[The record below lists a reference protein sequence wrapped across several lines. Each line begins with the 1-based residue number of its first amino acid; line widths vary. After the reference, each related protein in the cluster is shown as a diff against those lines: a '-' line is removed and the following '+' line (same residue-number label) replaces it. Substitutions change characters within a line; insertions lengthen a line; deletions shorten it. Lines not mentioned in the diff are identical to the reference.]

1 LWLPERILTFQP
13 LEPMTDHSQGD
24 PCDPES
30 SLTRRHFLHRLGGT
44 GGVLGVGAISGAAN
58 GEAPPK
64 DDQGRVIPGFET
76 TGEERDQAEKW
87 QPVSDRKIRVGIAGY
102 GLCKF
107 GAAFFYQNHPN
118 VEVVAATDLDP
129 GRCAALAK
137 AVGARKT
144 YPSCEEMIKDDSLE
158 AIFIATDAPSH
169 ARLSIMALEHDK
181 HVVSAVPAVFGF
193 EAEEEAEKLF
203 AAVRKSGKTYMMNET
218 STFHADCYA
227 KRRQYQEGALG
238 RIIYSEGEYYHDGV
252 GTLASYNP
260 KNGKIDAHGWRRALP
275 PLWYPTHATAYY
287 TSVTGGRFT
296 EVSGLGSTSV
306 DPVFKDGK
314 NQYRNPFGTEVAL
327 LKTSEGGM
335 SRMAVSWD
343 MKNAHG
349 EQGRVYGEKPHN
361 PQINGNRPPL
371 PPGVGAGGHGGS
383 HGRLTD
389 DFITSLLLE
398 RKPIVDVSEALNMTL
413 AGIKAHQSALKGGE
427 WMKIPQ
433 FEA

>member
-1 LWLPERILTFQP
+1 MGPLT
-13 LEPMTDHSQGD
+13 
-24 PCDPES
+24 
-30 SLTRRHFLHRLGGT
+30 
-44 GGVLGVGAISGAAN
+44 GAA
-58 GEAPPK
+58 GAEEPPK
-64 DDQGRVIPGFET
+64 DAEGNVIPGFEN
-76 TGEERDQAEKW
+76 TGEKTKEAGEW

-144 YPSCEEMIKDDSLE
+144 YPSCEAMIKDKTIE

-169 ARLSIMALEHDK
+169 ARLAILALAHDK

-193 EAEEEAEKLF
+193 EAAEEAEQLF
-203 AAVRKSGKTYMMNET
+203 DAVQKSGMTYMMNET
-218 STFHADCYA
+218 STFHAACYA
-227 KRRQYQEGALG
+227 KRRQYQAGALG
-238 RIIYSEGEYYHDGV
+238 RVIYSEGEYYHDGV

-260 KNGKIDAHGWRRALP
+260 KNGKIDAFGWRRALP

-287 TSVTGGRFT
+287 LSVTGGRFT
-296 EVSGLGSTSV
+296 EVSALGSSSPY
-306 DPVFKDGK
+306 PVFQNGQ
-314 NQYRNPFGTEVAL
+314 NQYQNPFGTEVAL
-327 LKTSEGGM
+327 LKTNEGGI

-349 EQGRVYGEKPHN
+349 EQGRVYGEKPHD
-361 PQINGNRPPL
+361 PQIDGKRPPL
-371 PPGVGAGGHGGS
+371 PPSVGAGGHGGS

-389 DFITSLLLE
+389 DFITAILLQ

-413 AGIKAHQSALKGGE
+413 AGIMAHQSARKEGE
-427 WMKIPQ
+427 WMKIPR
-433 FEA
+433 FGV